1 MECYSYG
8 LHEEERHLEEVDL
21 VEGELVRVADYY
33 PEGEEG
39 EVGEG
44 EDRVENGKLGL
55 VDGEVIAGVF
65 GVGVEVVEPG
75 VDEHGEYSLRI
86 VTGLVWLAEAEG
98 GGRESSR
105 KVKRRML

>member
-39 EVGEG
+39 EG

-55 VDGEVIAGVF
+55 VDREVIAGVF

-75 VDEHGEYSLRI
+75 VDKHGEYSLGI

-98 GGRESSR
+98 GGRESS
-105 KVKRRML
+105 